1 MSTPKHSS
9 FLGGSLFFCA
19 FDYFDH
25 DTLLYDFNKDDDG
38 AQKQR
43 KVVLPSG
50 ELPEPGE
57 EEEEFLGRFYFLFFP
72 LDRILLGET
81 LMIARLHTRMMRCE
95 LDGADSLS
103 LNAILLSFLS
113 LSLSLVSL
121 SRRKGLT
128 FIKNAFLVLPTRI
141 RITTTTR
148 HRIWR

>member
-113 LSLSLVSL
+113 LSLSCL
-121 SRRKGLT
+121 SFEEKRT
-128 FIKNAFLVLPTRI
+128 DFY
-141 RITTTTR
+141 
-148 HRIWR
+148 

>member
-9 FLGGSLFFCA
+9 FLGGLFFLRIRL
-19 FDYFDH
+19 FRPQH
-25 DTLLYDFNKDDDG
+25 IIYDFKDDDG

-43 KVVLPSG
+43 VKVLPSG

-57 EEEEFLGRFYFLFFP
+57 EEEEEFLGRFSFLFFP

-113 LSLSLVSL
+113 LSLLSLF
-121 SRRKGLT
+121 RGEKD
-128 FIKNAFLVLPTRI
+128 
-141 RITTTTR
+141 
-148 HRIWR
+148 